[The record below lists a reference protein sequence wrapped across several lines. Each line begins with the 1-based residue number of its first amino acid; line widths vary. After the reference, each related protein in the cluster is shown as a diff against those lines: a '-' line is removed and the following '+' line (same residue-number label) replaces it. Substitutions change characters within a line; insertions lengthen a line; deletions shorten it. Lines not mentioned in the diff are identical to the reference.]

1 MQTGADAGGLC
12 QRGGRHP
19 EDYQGTEPFRIFR
32 HPFRQERDERSHG
45 LHSASRAIWGM
56 GHRPGA
62 LFHQTVVRPV
72 SQGDSGAVLE
82 RDGVL
87 CEAGKGDELCPGSGR
102 AERDSPDYEEQSVD
116 RRMEDQVVVV
126 KLFCNTCG

>member
-1 MQTGADAGGLC
+1 
-12 QRGGRHP
+12 
-19 EDYQGTEPFRIFR
+19 
-32 HPFRQERDERSHG
+32 
-45 LHSASRAIWGM
+45 M

-87 CEAGKGDELCPGSGR
+87 CEAGKGGELCPGGQR

-116 RRMEDQVVVV
+116 RGMEDQVSGVSGGAPQEEAAAETVGGV
-126 KLFCNTCG
+126 QGIGLDCPILRLGGFG